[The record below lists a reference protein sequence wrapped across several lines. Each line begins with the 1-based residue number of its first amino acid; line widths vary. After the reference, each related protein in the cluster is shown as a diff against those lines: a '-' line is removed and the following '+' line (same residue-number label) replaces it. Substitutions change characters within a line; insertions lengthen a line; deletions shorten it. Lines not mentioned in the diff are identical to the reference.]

1 MRPHRHSIRST
12 ITALAVVLSAALFAV
27 VSLSMSVVLSRQ
39 LTDNFDEGL
48 DQRADTIA
56 AVIADTKASTLPV
69 EEDLLIQIVDYSG
82 HVQLSSSNLNGV
94 PPITPMQT
102 GYYTTTNVPGRH
114 ETFRILTRRIQTPNG
129 PALLLVGHNYDDVV
143 EPVRILNNLLLIT
156 VPIVILILGALTWL
170 VVGRTLRPVETLRVE
185 METIRATNIGNRV
198 SNPQTGDEIERL
210 AQTMNETLDRLE
222 YTIRQQE
229 QFVADASHELRSPLT
244 RIRSELEVALLHTD
258 HSDPAQ
264 TYGSVLDETL
274 GMQHLVEDLLILAR
288 RDDDPTI
295 TSPHAPLDLDD
306 IVLREAR
313 RLRERGRIILDTRH
327 VSAAH
332 VLGNADQLTRAIRNV
347 FENAERHAT
356 SLVTIRL
363 EEHNSYGVLT
373 VSDDGAGIAT
383 DQRDRIF
390 ERFTRLDEARTRDA
404 GGTGLGLAIARDIIH
419 RHAGTINV
427 ANDLPTTFTIKIPLR
442 EA

>member
-27 VSLSMSVVLSRQ
+27 VSLSMSVVLRRQ

-156 VPIVILILGALTWL
+156 VPIVILVLGALTWL

-244 RIRSELEVALLHTD
+244 RIRSELEVALAHTD

-264 TYGSVLDETL
+264 THRSVLDETL

-288 RDDDPTI
+288 RNDDPI
-295 TSPHAPLDLDD
+295 ASPHTPLDLDD

-313 RLRERGRIILDTRH
+313 RLRERGRINLDTRH

-332 VLGNADQLTRAIRNV
+332 VIGNADQLTRAIRNV

-363 EEHNSYGVLT
+363 EEHNGHAVLT
-373 VSDDGAGIAT
+373 VSDDGGGIAT

-419 RHAGTINV
+419 RHGGIITV
-427 ANDLPTTFTIKIPLR
+427 GNDLPTTFTIKIPLR
-442 EA
+442 EG